1 MGRRI
6 HASVIASPAV
16 VAKVRK
22 VEAVASREIPK
33 FFYRWKYWAIPL
45 AITAGVTNCEL
56 TLSLFE

>member
-16 VAKVRK
+16 VTKVRK
-22 VEAVASREIPK
+22 VENVASREIPK
-33 FFYRWKYWAIPL
+33 FFYRRKDGAIAL